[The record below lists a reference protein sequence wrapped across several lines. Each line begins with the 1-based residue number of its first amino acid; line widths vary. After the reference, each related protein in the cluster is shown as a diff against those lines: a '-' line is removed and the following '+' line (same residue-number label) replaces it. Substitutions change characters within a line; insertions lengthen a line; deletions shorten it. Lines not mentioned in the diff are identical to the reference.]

1 MFVVSGC
8 ASDGTRKPESLE
20 DSISYNEFADLNEA
34 QAGLGNSSDALSQPS
49 DSESV
54 VAAGSQD
61 FPVPSIA
68 TDAADIADD
77 NISAPPEPQTEF
89 VDAAVRELPLPDFI
103 DVVFGEMAQ
112 VPFFTGPNVASR
124 QDVIVKMRTSGQLA
138 SNDFLELAIEALEEY
153 GVSTVAEDGVYKLID
168 SASLRSRM
176 PRFIRAR
183 ATPDT
188 PGALRPLV
196 MFVDLDAI
204 GANEM
209 MQILRQAFPDANR
222 LKIAANQ
229 RINVITLTGLP
240 EDVENAVRVIEQM
253 DELAY
258 AGTQLVRYSPNFITA
273 KELADQ
279 MAQMLSI
286 EGWQASSNPSVNR
299 TVVTIP
305 VEFTNDLFVFSKS
318 QVALERARF
327 WLSQLD
333 QPSKIGE
340 VPQLFVYAV
349 QNVDAV
355 LLADTVN
362 AVLSNGS
369 RPPASVSGPASGAAP
384 SPIGG
389 SSVNIPGSIVVD
401 RISNRL
407 IFSGSASDYARLRPL
422 LEQLDRPPGEV
433 LILVTIAEVTLTDET
448 QYGLQFFVDSIGGT
462 DFVAT
467 AGTSGIGVGSSGLNV
482 EVFSG
487 NVDLAVNAFAS
498 NSQVN
503 VLSKPKLVA
512 RSGGAAR
519 LQVGTDVPVITSQ
532 RAASAQDG
540 VGQTDILQ
548 QVEYRK
554 TGVLLTIE
562 PVIFSG
568 NRVDLTVSQEVSTVL
583 PNNASEIASPT
594 ISNRNLDTQLSIRD
608 GETVVLGGLIQ
619 NTTEDGES
627 GIPVL
632 KDIPIAGNLFRS
644 NAVSQTR
651 TELLVLITAYILQD
665 TDQKTG
671 FTDQLV
677 ESLERAAQA
686 PENMQTLQR
695 PARRQRAE
703 NHRTQRRNKKAEQS
717 NFVDGELY
725 EESVDSVDHLLNSVE
740 KVPMPDPLEDL
751 ETLEGTDGGA

>member
-1 MFVVSGC
+1 MLVASGC
-8 ASDGTRKPESLE
+8 ASSGPRRPEPIQN
-20 DSISYNEFADLNEA
+20 SIANDRI
-34 QAGLGNSSDALSQPS
+34 ALSEPERSSLQGALGLNQPQA
-49 DSESV
+49 V
-54 VAAGSQD
+54 NAGEDDEPQRFS
-61 FPVPSIA
+61 VPSIA
-68 TDAADIADD
+68 SDPADTSQGAV
-77 NISAPPEPQTEF
+77 SLPPKPRTEM
-89 VDAAVRELPLPDFI
+89 VDASVRELPLPDFI
-103 DVVFGEMAQ
+103 EVVFGEMVQ
-112 VPFFTGPNVASR
+112 VPFFTGPDVASR
-124 QDVIVKMRTSGQLA
+124 EDTIVKMRTSGQLA
-138 SNDFLELAIEALEEY
+138 SEDFLELAIAALEEY
-153 GVSTVAEDGVYKLID
+153 GVSTVAEDGVYKLLD
-168 SASLRSRM
+168 SASLRSRI

-196 MFVDLDAI
+196 MFVDLDAM

-209 MQILRQAFPDANR
+209 VEILRQAFPDANR
-222 LKIAANQ
+222 LKITANP

-240 EDVENAVRVIEQM
+240 EDVDNAVRVIDQM

-258 AGTQLVRYSPNFITA
+258 AGTQLVRYSPKFVAA
-273 KELADQ
+273 KQLADQ
-279 MAQMLSI
+279 MTQMMSI

-299 TVVTIP
+299 TVVAIP
-305 VEFTNDLFVFSKS
+305 IEFTNDLFVFSKS
-318 QVALERARF
+318 PTALERARF

-333 QPSKIGE
+333 QPSKVGD

-362 AVLSNGS
+362 AVLSNRDRGPGIAAVTGVAGGATPTQTPSS
-369 RPPASVSGPASGAAP
+369 RSG
-384 SPIGG
+384 
-389 SSVNIPGSIVVD
+389 NIPGSIVVD

-433 LILVTIAEVTLTDET
+433 LIMVTIAEVTLTDET
-448 QYGLQFFVDSIGGT
+448 QYGIQFFVDSIGGT
-462 DFVAT
+462 DFTAQ

-532 RAASAQDG
+532 RAASSQDG

-548 QVEYRK
+548 SVEYRK

-562 PVIFSG
+562 PIVFSD
-568 NRVDLTVSQEVSTVL
+568 NRVDLTISQEVSTVL
-583 PNNASEIASPT
+583 PNNASEISSPT
-594 ISNRNLDTQLSIRD
+594 ISNRNLDTQLSIKD

-619 NTTEDGES
+619 NTTDDGES

-644 NAVSQTR
+644 NSASQTR

-671 FTDQLV
+671 FTEQLIQDLESTALAPDNMITLVRPERSKKTYHQRV
-677 ESLERAAQA
+677 ENQKRK
-686 PENMQTLQR
+686 R
-695 PARRQRAE
+695 
-703 NHRTQRRNKKAEQS
+703 
-717 NFVDGELY
+717 
-725 EESVDSVDHLLNSVE
+725 EESA
-740 KVPMPDPLEDL
+740 PI
-751 ETLEGTDGGA
+751 EGVLDESMGGLGDGHDGN